1 MWDFGVTPF
10 YTIFHWNYDPKNC
23 FQHNIHHQL
32 YHFTPSNP
40 KTNGNTNMQNTMS
53 WKHHLF
59 WKFLIYI
66 YTHNRYYIGKK
77 IKEVC
82 VALAPFLEI
91 GVWHCF
97 AMPFLHLTAIRT
109 LPASERE
116 GEQRAHTPHLFRWL
130 WFSRTSSMDDGS
142 LRNHFRTGWT
152 KLSVQDGLWW
162 QRSLM
167 EAMK

>member
-1 MWDFGVTPF
+1 M
-10 YTIFHWNYDPKNC
+10 
-23 FQHNIHHQL
+23 
-32 YHFTPSNP
+32 
-40 KTNGNTNMQNTMS
+40 
-53 WKHHLF
+53 
-59 WKFLIYI
+59 
-66 YTHNRYYIGKK
+66 
-77 IKEVC
+77 KEVC

-142 LRNHFRTGWT
+142 LRNNFRTGWT
-152 KLSVQDGLWW
+152 KLSVELRWTGVAKKFDG
-162 QRSLM
+162 SN
-167 EAMK
+167 EASMSDVECGEAKDAHK

>member
-1 MWDFGVTPF
+1 M
-10 YTIFHWNYDPKNC
+10 
-23 FQHNIHHQL
+23 
-32 YHFTPSNP
+32 
-40 KTNGNTNMQNTMS
+40 
-53 WKHHLF
+53 
-59 WKFLIYI
+59 
-66 YTHNRYYIGKK
+66 
-77 IKEVC
+77 KEVC

-142 LRNHFRTGWT
+142 LRNNFRTGWT
-152 KLSVQDGLWW
+152 KLSVEPRWTLVAKKFDG
-162 QRSLM
+162 SN
-167 EAMK
+167 EASMSHVECGEAKDAHK